1 MDSDLNKVA
10 EKFMEGSQF
19 LDEEERVVLGAAMET
34 VLLEKQAGRLG
45 DPDENQIVLLGAA
58 VADELLKE

>member
-45 DPDENQIVLLGAA
+45 DPVENQIVLLGAA

>member
-10 EKFMEGSQF
+10 EEFMGGSLF
-19 LDEEERVVLGAAMET
+19 LDEDERLVLAAATET

-45 DPDENQIVLLGAA
+45 DLDEIQIVLLGAA